1 MNVLTLQSTYG
12 GLLHDTGKAVYR
24 AGGQRGSHSEQGC
37 QFLHGVLPGA
47 DWAPVL
53 DCVRYHHAAA
63 LRGAAK
69 TLPADSPA
77 YLVYLA
83 NLLSGAA
90 DRRETEGESDAYR
103 RELPLDAVFTHLNGS
118 HPGWMMPAQPQDG
131 SLKLPQKSQPLSAA
145 VYAEAVRTLEEQLPQ
160 LQPQPEQL
168 GKLLGLLETQLGCFP
183 SSIYPGDGA
192 DISLF
197 DHAKTTAAIAAC
209 LSEYVQANHITN
221 LRKTLF
227 EQKNDFCRKGVFLL
241 YTADFSRIQKFLY
254 TVRTENALRSL
265 RSRSFF
271 LELFME
277 HYLDELLAGCGVSRA
292 NLIYSGGGHCYVL
305 LPNTAAVADTL
316 TRWNRQFNRWLQQ
329 QFGTQLFLANAWT
342 PCSGNDLTNTPA
354 QSSPYKELFRRVNR
368 LLEQHKFHR
377 YTAEDLRLLNDAA
390 AYPGG
395 RECKVCGTSAA
406 LADELCPWCR
416 LFVDFSDKIQHKS
429 VLVVSRQPSA
439 ADDCTLPTLD
449 GGSVYLT
456 TTDRAAAQ
464 KRLSSG
470 EPVLRMYTKN
480 TPYSPLPS
488 TTNLYVGDYAA
499 SNSMDELAQQAA
511 GVRRIA
517 VCRMDVDNLGHAFIS
532 GFEQESEKDPVRRMR
547 YVNLSRTS
555 AFSRQM
561 SLFFKGYI
569 NGILEGLQ
577 VSIVYAGGD
586 DVFLV
591 GAWNDVLEAAQRI
604 QRNLTAFSCGAL
616 TLSAGIGIFDP
627 HYPIRLSA
635 EETAALEEAAK
646 HLPGKNAVALF
657 TPERKA
663 VRDAKGNLLVQPEQ
677 GHAYAWD
684 TFRTKVL
691 EEKVGCLQRFFQA
704 YDRSCADKGETPRGN
719 SMLYNLLALLRE
731 AENDRINL
739 ARYAYLLARL
749 SPEKNAPDYPLYE
762 QFSHSMMDD
771 WAFDAVQRHQLITAI
786 YIYVYQNR
794 KGGDT
799 DGRTE

>member
-37 QFLHGVLPGA
+37 QFLHGVLSGA

-69 TLPADSPA
+69 ALPADSPA

-131 SLKLPQKSQPLSAA
+131 SLKLPQ
-145 VYAEAVRTLEEQLPQ
+145 

-209 LSEYVQANHITN
+209 LSEYVQANHITD

-416 LFVDFSDKIQHKS
+416 LFVKFSDKIQHRS

-449 GGSVYLT
+449 GSSAHLT

-464 KRLSSG
+464 KRLASG
-470 EPVLRMYTKN
+470 EPILRAYTKN
-480 TPYSPLPS
+480 TPYSGLSS

-532 GFEQESEKDPVRRMR
+532 GFEQENEKDPVRRMR

-569 NGILEGLQ
+569 NGILDGLQ

-586 DVFLV
+586 AVT
-591 GAWNDVLEAAQRI
+591 GAATVILAM
-604 QRNLTAFSCGAL
+604 GA
-616 TLSAGIGIFDP
+616 GK
-627 HYPIRLSA
+627 
-635 EETAALEEAAK
+635 EAAK
-646 HLPGKNAVALF
+646 AIDEAI
-657 TPERKA
+657 KA
-663 VRDAKGNLLVQPEQ
+663 KEQ
-677 GHAYAWD
+677 A
-684 TFRTKVL
+684 
-691 EEKVGCLQRFFQA
+691 
-704 YDRSCADKGETPRGN
+704 
-719 SMLYNLLALLRE
+719 
-731 AENDRINL
+731 
-739 ARYAYLLARL
+739 
-749 SPEKNAPDYPLYE
+749 
-762 QFSHSMMDD
+762 
-771 WAFDAVQRHQLITAI
+771 
-786 YIYVYQNR
+786 
-794 KGGDT
+794 
-799 DGRTE
+799 